1 MKKFTNN
8 SRVFVTVA
16 VMAVMLLLPMKSK
29 AQTKMDGFFDNS
41 FDNFADRTLTWEY
54 VAVNQTF
61 GQNNDTPIGTGLLI
75 MTIACAGY
83 AIIKKKE
90 Y

>member
-16 VMAVMLLLPMKSK
+16 VMAVMLLLPMRSK

-41 FDNFADRTLTWEY
+41 FDNFADRSLTWEY
-54 VAVNQTF
+54 VVVNQTF
-61 GQNNDTPIGTGLLI
+61 GQSTDTPLGTGLLI
-75 MTIACAGY
+75 MTIAGAGY

>member
-54 VAVNQTF
+54 VVVNQTF

-75 MTIACAGY
+75 MTIAGAGY